1 MSRTKGLISFSG
13 NFEPRMAEPFD
24 GRIRVETYSDLT
36 KSATWINDDGNIYL
50 YKEIIV
56 SVYNDSNVENNGAY
70 RLVDNNYTIAD
81 NWVKIGSVNHDDLT
95 PESREMANQH
105 PISAITG
112 LQDELDSKLNKD
124 FSILDESSSIT
135 KDEVVVIY
143 DEVAEKYYKV
153 AIKDLAPDLEDIN
166 VSSTQ
171 DLTNIETIEGATI
184 AETNLAI
191 DEVVGKLKNRDILL
205 QHQIDGIIESSPVS
219 FVKYFTD
226 NNITVAG
233 VSYKIMSESKGTS
246 SAVSVSQ
253 SVTGTSI
260 ATANTIGVWVADN
273 PADADFPVAQQV
285 SMGQLQLKKS
295 TGSGRVLN
303 VFVEVYNMKSNGT
316 KTLINRS
323 NSIVVS
329 GTSFSDYN
337 FYIPIDAFTA
347 EDGDRSRIEV
357 KCFYSGS
364 GVAFNAV
371 LKIQEDYI
379 SKWSYSIPV
388 SAISHSDTHITASSN
403 HPDLNITVGEN
414 YDSILNKLVG
424 VIVGN
429 KDNTVITSTV
439 IYNAPNNINYIVV
452 GDTTTTIN
460 LPSTPTNFSDVK
472 IVDSRGDASVNN
484 ITINGNGKNINDD
497 TSVIIDTNFGYVNMR
512 YIDNKWVIYNIG

>member
-36 KSATWINDDGNIYL
+36 KLATWINDDGNIYL

-81 NWVKIGSVNHDDLT
+81 NWVKIGSDVEVIVNHDDLT

-112 LQDELDSKLNKD
+112 LQDELDSKL
-124 FSILDESSSIT
+124 
-135 KDEVVVIY
+135 
-143 DEVAEKYYKV
+143 
-153 AIKDLAPDLEDIN
+153 
-166 VSSTQ
+166 
-171 DLTNIETIEGATI
+171 
-184 AETNLAI
+184 
-191 DEVVGKLKNRDILL
+191 
-205 QHQIDGIIESSPVS
+205 
-219 FVKYFTD
+219 
-226 NNITVAG
+226 
-233 VSYKIMSESKGTS
+233 
-246 SAVSVSQ
+246 
-253 SVTGTSI
+253 
-260 ATANTIGVWVADN
+260 
-273 PADADFPVAQQV
+273 
-285 SMGQLQLKKS
+285 
-295 TGSGRVLN
+295 
-303 VFVEVYNMKSNGT
+303 
-316 KTLINRS
+316 
-323 NSIVVS
+323 
-329 GTSFSDYN
+329 
-337 FYIPIDAFTA
+337 
-347 EDGDRSRIEV
+347 
-357 KCFYSGS
+357 
-364 GVAFNAV
+364 
-371 LKIQEDYI
+371 
-379 SKWSYSIPV
+379 
-388 SAISHSDTHITASSN
+388 
-403 HPDLNITVGEN
+403 
-414 YDSILNKLVG
+414 
-424 VIVGN
+424 N